1 MKTIDLKLNLR
12 EEIGK
17 GAARKTRANK
27 ELPGVFYGPGM
38 KTPLNVTA
46 NTLEFAKV
54 HKQARVNSILKIE
67 SEHKDLTGKMA
78 LLKEVQL
85 HPVTENRLHFDLFEV
100 KAGETFKLTLP
111 IVLEGKPKGVA
122 EGGKL
127 QQIRRSIE
135 IKCLPKD
142 IPTQLKIDVSDMNVG
157 DILHINDITLP
168 EGVSILGD
176 ANVTIASVVIPEE
189 KDLTPDT
196 DEQAAPGVAG
206 EEAAAADGGEEGE
219 AKKAE

>member
-1 MKTIDLKLNLR
+1 METINLKLNIR
-12 EEIGK
+12 EEKGK

-27 ELPGVFYGPGM
+27 ELPGVFYGPSM
-38 KTPLNVTA
+38 KTPLTVTA
-46 NTLEFAKV
+46 DILEFAKV
-54 HKQARVNSILKIE
+54 HKKARVNSILKIE
-67 SEHKDLTGKMA
+67 SEHKDLVGKMA

-85 HPVTENRLHFDLFEV
+85 HPVTENRLHFDLYEV

-111 IVLEGKPKGVA
+111 IVLEGKPKGIA

-142 IPTQLKIDVSDMNVG
+142 IPTQLNIDVSEMNVG

-168 EGVSILGD
+168 EGISILGA
-176 ANVTIASVVIPEE
+176 ANVTIASVVLPQE
-189 KDLTPDT
+189 KNLTPDT
-196 DEQAAPGVAG
+196 DAAEEPEVAG
-206 EEAAAADGGEEGE
+206 EGDAEATAATE
-219 AKKAE
+219 KPAE

>member
-1 MKTIDLKLNLR
+1 METINLKLSLR
-12 EEIGK
+12 EEKGK

-27 ELPGVFYGPGM
+27 DLPGVFYGPSM
-38 KTPLNVTA
+38 KTPLTVTA

-54 HKQARVNSILKIE
+54 HKKARVNSILKIE
-67 SEHKDLTGKMA
+67 SDHKDLVGKMA

-85 HPVTENRLHFDLFEV
+85 HPVTEDRLHFDLYEV
-100 KAGETFKLTLP
+100 KAGEPFKLTLP
-111 IVLEGKPKGVA
+111 IVLEGKPKGIA

-142 IPTQLKIDVSDMNVG
+142 IPTQLNVDVSEMNIG

-168 EGVSILGD
+168 EGVSVLGT
-176 ANVTIASVVIPEE
+176 ANVTIASVVLPQE
-189 KDLTPDT
+189 KNLTPDT
-196 DEQAAPGVAG
+196 DAAEEPEVAG
-206 EEAAAADGGEEGE
+206 EGGAEATAEAAE
-219 AKKAE
+219 KPAE